1 MAVQASPFQPSEAFL
16 HRAATGLDTKQA
28 AAAVGIPSAAL
39 RRMEAGCE
47 EAPPE
52 VIEALRKLSRVQ
64 ARSEPSK
71 FTFIDLFAGIGGMRR
86 AFEGAGG
93 ECVFTAEWNKYAL
106 ETYVA
111 NHGADHPVVGDITQ
125 VPAAEVPDHDVLV
138 GGFPCFPAGTLIET
152 QSKFVPIE
160 EIRKGDLVATHE
172 RRLRK
177 VLNVMRRDDAE
188 LIEIKITGIPSFR
201 TTDEHPFYVRKRT
214 RVWNNERRGYDHR
227 FSSPEWVAAKDL
239 TRDHFAAL
247 PMDVPGEQQGTH
259 SAEFWYMIGRW
270 LGDGWIVDHPRT
282 EEGRKHQFIKKAII
296 CTGAEDSNALQ
307 AAISAAGYHST
318 AEAER
323 TVVKFH
329 ISSHALVDFL
339 EEFGRGATGKQIPR
353 RIFSQPL
360 WVQEA
365 IWNGWID
372 SDGYKFKEKE
382 KWAATSV
389 NRAMSLQMAR
399 IARNVFG
406 KVACVKRGTVPT
418 TRVIEGRTVN
428 QSAQYQTSLSTR
440 NHGLTFIEDGFAWV
454 KVKWVRPTDE
464 KATVHNIEVEE
475 DNTYIAEGVVVHN
488 CQPFSLAGVSKKNSL
503 GRAHG
508 FADETQGTLFFDVAR
523 IIEAKRPKMFLL
535 ENVKNL
541 CDHDKG
547 RTFEVILRTLS
558 EELGYTVSY
567 RVLDGSAW
575 VPQKRKR
582 IFIVGVRDGEAFDFD
597 DVVIPESGPL
607 LGEILHAAGEAEEG
621 RYASSGMALA
631 KYTLTDNLWRY
642 LQDYA
647 AKHAK
652 AGNGFGFGLVGEGD
666 VARTLSARYGKDGS
680 EILVRQEPG
689 KNPRRL
695 TPRECARLQGFD
707 TAADRVFIPVSDA
720 QAYRQFGNSVV
731 VPCVAAIAK
740 AMAPHL
746 DERPPYL
753 IDLKDQTKGEMHVIH
768 KDVITRVSSF

>member
-1 MAVQASPFQPSEAFL
+1 MPAQTKPFQPSEAFL
-16 HRAATGLDTKQA
+16 LRAATGMDTKSA
-28 AAAVGIPSAAL
+28 AAAIGIKASAL
-39 RRMEAGCE
+39 KRLEDGRE
-47 EAPPE
+47 EASPE
-52 VIEALRKLSRVQ
+52 ILEALRKRSRVP
-64 ARSEPSK
+64 ARPEPGK

-111 NHGADHPVVGDITQ
+111 NHGADHPIVGDITQ
-125 VPAAEVPDHDVLV
+125 VPADQVPDHDVLV

-152 QSKFVPIE
+152 QSNFVPIE
-160 EIRKGDLVATHE
+160 EIRKGDMVATHE
-172 RRLRK
+172 RRLRR
-177 VLNVMRRDDAE
+177 VLNVMRRNGAALLE
-188 LIEIKITGIPSFR
+188 VKVTGVPSFR
-201 TTDEHPFYVRKRT
+201 TTHEHPFYVRKRT
-214 RVWNNERRGYDHR
+214 RVWNNARRRYEHEFGA
-227 FSSPEWVAAKDL
+227 PEWVEAGNL
-239 TRDHFAAL
+239 TGDHFAAL
-247 PMDVPGEQQGTH
+247 PMDDVGEQQEVRTP
-259 SAEFWYMIGRW
+259 EFWYMVGRW
-270 LGDGWIVDHPRT
+270 LGDGWIVSHPRT
-282 EEGRKHQFIKKAII
+282 EKGREHHFIKKALI
-296 CTGAEDSNALQ
+296 CTGSDDADALR
-307 AAISAAGYHST
+307 AAIIAAGFNPT
-318 AEAER
+318 AAAER

-339 EEFGRGATGKQIPR
+339 ADFGRGAKGKQIPR
-353 RIFSQPL
+353 RIFSEPL

-372 SDGYKFKEKE
+372 SDGYKFKGKE
-382 KWAATSV
+382 KWAGTSV

-399 IARNVFG
+399 LARNVFG
-406 KVACVKRGTVPT
+406 KVACVGRGSVPAKT
-418 TRVIEGRTVN
+418 VIEGRTVN
-428 QSAQYQTSLSTR
+428 QSTQYRTTLATQ
-440 NHGLTFIEDGFAWV
+440 NHGLTFIEGGFAWV
-454 KVKWVRPTDE
+454 KVKWVKPTGE
-464 KATVHNIEVEE
+464 TATVHNIEVEE
-475 DNTYIAEGVVVHN
+475 DNSYVAEGVVVHN

-523 IIEAKRPKMFLL
+523 IIETKRPRMFLL

-547 RTFEVILRTLS
+547 RTFEIILRTLS
-558 EELGYTVSY
+558 QELGYTVSY
-567 RVLDGSAW
+567 QVIDGSAW

-582 IFIVGVRDGEAFDFD
+582 IFIVGVREGEAFDFS
-597 DVVIPESGPL
+597 DVVIPDKGPVL
-607 LGEILHAAGEAEEG
+607 GDILHRAGEIGDGG
-621 RYASSGMALA
+621 RYSQGGAALP

-652 AGNGFGFGLVGEGD
+652 AGNGFGFGLVGPGD

-680 EILVRQEPG
+680 EILVRQADG

-707 TAADRVFIPVSDA
+707 TTGAEIFIPVSDA

-731 VPCVAAIAK
+731 VPGVSAIAK
-740 AMAPHL
+740 AMV
-746 DERPPYL
+746 PYL
-753 IDLKDQTKGEMHVIH
+753 EAVASLGVKVVPTDATCV
-768 KDVITRVSSF
+768 